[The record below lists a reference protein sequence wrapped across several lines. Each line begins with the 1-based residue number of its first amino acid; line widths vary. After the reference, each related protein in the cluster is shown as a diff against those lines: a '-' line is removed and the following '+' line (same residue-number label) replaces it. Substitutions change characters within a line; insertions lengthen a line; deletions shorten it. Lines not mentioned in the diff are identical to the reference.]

1 MDIEKR
7 KRNKLIRII
16 FVDIIMSLA
25 VVGLVFVLVAV
36 VEGWRL
42 GSNLKLEQNGMAQIE
57 SLPTGAK
64 VVIDGKQD
72 FNETNISKLLSAG
85 EHEITLWKEGFD
97 SWTKKI
103 NITSGLLTRLKHPR
117 LFKQNRT
124 TEEVAGYASLR
135 FLYASPDH
143 KSLLAATDNTTKWQY
158 ITALG
163 ADKVTI
169 EEVDVK
175 NIFSGTSDGKFPG
188 EIVQISWNETSEK
201 VLLQV
206 KRGETYE
213 WGVINLKKV
222 SESINLTQSISKYTE
237 KNIEKKT
244 DSSPEKQA
252 VEVKRN
258 LTQVV
263 IGDATASKFIALV
276 DGSLREIDTS
286 VKTLSEPYLKNI
298 AKFKISGSQVIY
310 LTNAEKDSD
319 R

>member
-1 MDIEKR
+1 M
-7 KRNKLIRII
+7 
-16 FVDIIMSLA
+16 
-25 VVGLVFVLVAV
+25 
-36 VEGWRL
+36 
-42 GSNLKLEQNGMAQIE
+42 
-57 SLPTGAK
+57 
-64 VVIDGKQD
+64 
-72 FNETNISKLLSAG
+72 
-85 EHEITLWKEGFD
+85 
-97 SWTKKI
+97 
-103 NITSGLLTRLKHPR
+103 
-117 LFKQNRT
+117 
-124 TEEVAGYASLR
+124 
-135 FLYASPDH
+135 
-143 KSLLAATDNTTKWQY
+143 
-158 ITALG
+158 
-163 ADKVTI
+163 
-169 EEVDVK
+169 
-175 NIFSGTSDGKFPG
+175 
-188 EIVQISWNETSEK
+188 QISWNETSEK

-286 VKTLSEPYLKNI
+286 MKTLSEPYLKNI

-310 LTNAEKDSD
+310 LTNAEKDK
-319 R
+319 RQVGIYR